1 MAIIRN
7 RKGVLVIQ
15 WYDPFEKKL
24 CSKSTGLTV
33 SETNI
38 KKAKKYANQFQ
49 EKITRDYK
57 KQKELGVKIVTIKE
71 AFEHFKKI
79 NQNKHPKTIA
89 DYERFYKKFQEQYDE
104 ELPCTAINKLNVED
118 WLLELR
124 KLKLAKNTI
133 HGYGKQLNHF
143 LNFLFEY
150 NYTQMFKINR
160 EVKTRPEVKE
170 KITFTDEDLSKVI
183 KNLKGKNLNFKS
195 SINLLAYTGLR
206 PSDLMSI
213 RVKDIDLQNRMM
225 KYYSPKRKIFRE
237 IAFHEKLIPILK
249 RRIKEIKDGPLLNYN
264 CTENFGRAIRRYFE
278 MLKLDDK
285 KYSARTFR
293 KTFISLCRS
302 RYNMDASVV
311 MELVGHEHSNTTDKY
326 YNKISIETMKLE
338 LKKYMIPK
346 VLRQKK

>member
-24 CSKSTGLTV
+24 CSKSTGLSV

-49 EKITRDYK
+49 DKITRDYK
-57 KQKELGVKIVTIKE
+57 KQKELGVKIITIKE

-89 DYERFYKKFQEQYDE
+89 DYERFFKKFKEQFDE

-118 WLLELR
+118 WLLEVR
-124 KLKLAKNTI
+124 KLNLAKNTI

-150 NYTQMFKINR
+150 NYAQMFKINR

-170 KITFTDEDLSKVI
+170 KITFSDNDLVKII
-183 KNLKGKNLNFKS
+183 KGLKDKNSNFKTATS
-195 SINLLAYTGLR
+195 LLMYTGLR
-206 PSDLMSI
+206 SSDILSI
-213 RVKDIDLQNRMM
+213 TRDNIDLPNRIL
-225 KYYSPKRKIFRE
+225 KYYSPKRKKFRE
-237 IAFHEKLIPILK
+237 IPFHEKLVPILK
-249 RRIKEIKDGPLLNYN
+249 KRLREIKEGLILNYN
-264 CTENFGRAIRRYFE
+264 NVENLGRAMTRYFSDLE
-278 MLKLDDK
+278 IDGKH
-285 KYSARTFR
+285 YTARTFR

-302 RYNMDASVV
+302 RFDMDASVV
-311 MELVGHEHSNTTDKY
+311 MELVGHEHLNTTDRY
-326 YNKISIETMKLE
+326 YNSISISKMKIE
-338 LKKYMIPK
+338 LTKFELPK
-346 VLRQKK
+346 